1 MLRRVG
7 ALRSTYVGEALNS
20 EIYLPLS
27 GSLIIADDRSI
38 ARRFYF
44 FGYFA
49 KLSLN
54 SVIIRPIIS
63 LNIYQVSNFSL
74 GIKNQGGKAPP

>member
-27 GSLIIADDRSI
+27 GSLIIAE
-38 ARRFYF
+38 
-44 FGYFA
+44 
-49 KLSLN
+49 
-54 SVIIRPIIS
+54 
-63 LNIYQVSNFSL
+63 
-74 GIKNQGGKAPP
+74 

>member
-27 GSLIIADDRSI
+27 GNLIITEWQVYCKTFLLFWIFRQIIVEFRHHSTD
-38 ARRFYF
+38 YF
-44 FGYFA
+44 V
-49 KLSLN
+49 KHLSGFQIFL
-54 SVIIRPIIS
+54 
-63 LNIYQVSNFSL
+63 
-74 GIKNQGGKAPP
+74 